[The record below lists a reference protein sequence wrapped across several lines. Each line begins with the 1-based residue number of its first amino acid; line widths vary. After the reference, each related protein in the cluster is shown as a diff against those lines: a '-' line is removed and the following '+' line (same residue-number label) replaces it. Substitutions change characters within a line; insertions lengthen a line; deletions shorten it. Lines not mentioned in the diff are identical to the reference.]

1 MAPPVRVAMVSEH
14 ASPLAALGGVDAGGQ
29 NVHVAALAQ
38 ALARRGAQVTVHT
51 RRDDPC
57 LPARVAIAPGVE
69 VHHVDAGPPCAL
81 AKDDLLP
88 HMDAF
93 AAELETDWRAQRPDV
108 VHSHFW
114 MSGHASLRA
123 ASPLRLPVAHTFHAL
138 GVVKRRYQGEKDTSP
153 PARES
158 IERDIL
164 RRAGRVVAT
173 CTDEAFE
180 LMRLGEPRRSPAV
193 VPCGV
198 DLRRFCPD
206 VAPESA
212 PEGLRR
218 LVVVGRLVERKGVG
232 NVIAALADLPGTEL
246 VVVGGPPLHHLEA
259 DPQARRLRAV
269 AQEHAVD
276 DRVTLRGEVARDDLP
291 ALLRSADAVV
301 CAPWYEPFGIVP
313 LEAMACGVP
322 VVATAVGGLVD
333 TVVDGLTGVHVPPRD
348 PERLAAALRSLLDD
362 PQRRRMM
369 GVAGVRR
376 ARKLY
381 AWERV
386 AAATEE
392 VYAGLVSRPR
402 RRRTRGDER
411 RSQRTGPAAPSAS
424 VGVYAEARAHLAALG
439 DALRSLDG
447 EVGRLET
454 WGCHLARRLLEGG
467 RVLAL
472 GNGGSAAEAQHL
484 TAELVGR
491 YETER
496 RPLSALCLHG
506 DTSSLTAIAND
517 YGLEQAFARQ
527 VAAHGRQG
535 DVLLALSTSGAS
547 ANVLEAVDTANEIGM
562 TTWALTGTC
571 PNPLAGACDDAVC
584 IDAAATSTV
593 QELHLVSMHL
603 LCATVD
609 RVVAETD
616 RSAVRREAVR

>member
-1 MAPPVRVAMVSEH
+1 MRVAMVSEH

-29 NVHVAALAQ
+29 NVHVAALAG
-38 ALARRGAQVTVHT
+38 ALARRGAQVTIHT
-51 RRDDPC
+51 RRDDPG
-57 LPARVAIAPGVE
+57 LPERLSMGPGVE
-69 VHHVDAGPPCAL
+69 VHHIDAGPPCTL
-81 AKDDLLP
+81 PKDKLLP

-93 AAELETDWRAQRPDV
+93 AAHLEADWRVQRPDV

-114 MSGHASLRA
+114 MSGYAALHAA
-123 ASPLRLPVAHTFHAL
+123 GPLRLPVAHTFHAL
-138 GVVKRRYQGEKDTSP
+138 GVVKRRYQGDKDTSP
-153 PARES
+153 PAREGL
-158 IERDIL
+158 ERDIL
-164 RRAGRVVAT
+164 RRAGRIVAT

-198 DLRRFCPD
+198 DLGRFRPD
-206 VAPESA
+206 VAPERK

-232 NVIAALADLPGTEL
+232 NVVAALADLPRTEL
-246 VVVGGPPLHHLEA
+246 VVAGGPPAPCLEG
-259 DPQARRLRAV
+259 DRQAHRLLAV
-269 AQEHAVD
+269 AAEYGVV
-276 DRVTLRGEVARDDLP
+276 DRVFLRGTVGRDALP

-348 PERLAAALRSLLDD
+348 PERLAAALRPLLDD
-362 PQRRRMM
+362 PERRRAM
-369 GVAGVRR
+369 GAAGVRR
-376 ARKLY
+376 ARRLY
-381 AWERV
+381 TWERV

-392 VYAGLVSRPR
+392 VYAGLASRPR

-411 RSQRTGPAAPSAS
+411 RLQRPVPAAAPASAPLHADAS
-424 VGVYAEARAHLAALG
+424 AHLAALG
-439 DALRSLDG
+439 DALRALDG
-447 EVGRLET
+447 EVPRLED
-454 WGCHLARRLLEGG
+454 WGRHLAGRLLEGG

-517 YGLEQAFARQ
+517 YGPEQAFARQ
-527 VAAHGRQG
+527 VVAHGRPG

-547 ANVLEAVDTANEIGM
+547 ANVLAAVDAANEAGM
-562 TTWALTGTC
+562 TTWALTGPR

-584 IDAAATSTV
+584 IDAATASTV
-593 QELHLVSMHL
+593 QEMHLVGVHL
-603 LCATVD
+603 LCGTVD
-609 RVVAETD
+609 RVVAQTGHEKA
-616 RSAVRREAVR
+616 RSEAVR

>member
-1 MAPPVRVAMVSEH
+1 MRVAMVSEH

-29 NVHVAALAQ
+29 NVHVAALAR

-51 RRDDPC
+51 RRDDPD
-57 LPARVAIAPGVE
+57 LPARVAMAPGVE

-81 AKDDLLP
+81 PKDELLP
-88 HMDAF
+88 HMGAF
-93 AAELETDWRAQRPDV
+93 AVELEADWRAQRPDV

-114 MSGHASLRA
+114 MSGHAALRA
-123 ASPLRLPVAHTFHAL
+123 ADPLRLPMAHTFHAL
-138 GVVKRRYQGEKDTSP
+138 GVVKRRHQGEKDTSP
-153 PARES
+153 SARES
-158 IERDIL
+158 IERAVL
-164 RRAGRVVAT
+164 RRAGRIVAT

-198 DLRRFCPD
+198 DLQRFRPD
-206 VAPESA
+206 VAPESV

-232 NVIAALADLPGTEL
+232 NVIAALADLPRTEL
-246 VVVGGPPLHHLEA
+246 VVVGGPPAAHLEA
-259 DPQARRLRAV
+259 DPQARRLRALAV
-269 AQEHAVD
+269 EHAVG
-276 DRVTLRGEVARDDLP
+276 DRVFLRGEIARDDLP

-333 TVVDGLTGVHVPPRD
+333 TVVDGLTGAHVPPRD
-348 PERLAAALRSLLDD
+348 PERLAAALRALLDD
-362 PQRRRMM
+362 PARRWRM

-376 ARKLY
+376 VRKLY

-392 VYAGLVSRPR
+392 VYAGLVPRPR

-411 RSQRTGPAAPSAS
+411 RFRRTAPATPPTS
-424 VGVYAEARAHLAALG
+424 VGVHAEAAAHLAALS
-439 DALRSLDG
+439 DALRALDD
-447 EVGRLET
+447 EVPRLEG
-454 WGCHLARRLLEGG
+454 WGRHLAGRLLEGG

-527 VAAHGRQG
+527 VLAHGRPG

-547 ANVLEAVDTANEIGM
+547 ANVLAAVDAANEIGM
-562 TTWALTGTC
+562 TTWALTGAR

-584 IDAAATSTV
+584 IATATASTV
-593 QELHLVSMHL
+593 QEIHLVGVHL
-603 LCATVD
+603 LCGTVD
-609 RVVAETD
+609 RAVAQATPVAA
-616 RSAVRREAVR
+616 RSQALR